1 MADTV
6 ESFENA
12 RELRRIQEVARYGG
26 FVTGRCTTD

>member
-1 MADTV
+1 MADAV

-26 FVTGRCTTD
+26 FVARLCITD